1 MAIISPEGSAPRGA
15 SGEARGAR
23 TDGSTAFSEEQ
34 RIQETLAGQRVM
46 EREDGRRATEAKLA
60 EPDGMV
66 QANDPLRVARRLD
79 RVTRYMAGGDPM
91 ESPTSATAGAL
102 VRNSVERVSDVLET
116 PAANLAADVEKELL
130 NRSVTPST
138 GSQPVAALVAEDLL
152 EKIINTADFLSI
164 RYLDAGVLAQHAV
177 GRVNIR
183 DERGQVSG
191 YGTGF
196 LVSPT
201 LLLTNHH
208 VLADARTARHSF
220 IEFDYQDGID
230 GQPLKPILLPFAPE
244 RFFLANRELD
254 FALVAVDSDPEVLA
268 SFGFCHLTAAQGTV
282 LIGECVTI
290 VQHPRGE
297 KKQIALRENR
307 LIDMPET
314 VVHYAADTEP
324 GSSGSPVF
332 NDQWEVVALHHASV
346 RTPQHEPDYKYLNE
360 GIRISRILGFLAE
373 APLTPEER
381 EWVAQL
387 GTARHAPTARAR
399 TPEDS
404 RSLPAIR
411 ASSEAY
417 AVAPSTDG
425 TVTLDVPLRITVQ
438 LGKPSVPAVT
448 ASVVTTGDDASAAEA
463 IAIDP
468 DYADRSGY
476 DPDFL
481 GVALPLPGVEE
492 LADCASDEL
501 KYHHFSVVMH
511 RQRRLALF
519 TAVNIDGR
527 QASRPRRDSDRW
539 FFDPRLP
546 REEQTGEE
554 VYRENAFD
562 RGHLVRRLDP
572 AWGPTAKAA
581 NDDTFH
587 FTNCTPQHH
596 DFNAGQTLW
605 VGLEDHILNNA
616 DNRDLAVSVITG
628 PVLAGDDPHYRGVA
642 LPRQF
647 FKVVAMVTKTG
658 ILSATAY
665 LLSQEALLDE
675 FVTGLEEF
683 SFGAYRTFQV
693 PVRRVA
699 ELTGL
704 DLQASIAGDPLE
716 RLESASLPRQIL
728 RKEDLLLTL

>member
-1 MAIISPEGSAPRGA
+1 MAIISPENSAPRGT
-15 SGEARGAR
+15 S
-23 TDGSTAFSEEQ
+23 TDGSSAFSQEQ
-34 RIQETLAGQRVM
+34 QIQRTLARRRAM
-46 EREDGRRATEAKLA
+46 EREDDRRATEAELEK
-60 EPDGMV
+60 PDGLV
-66 QANDPLRVARRLD
+66 RANDPLRVAKRLD
-79 RVTRYMAGGDPM
+79 RVTRYLTGGDPM
-91 ESPTSATAGAL
+91 ESPADAAAGTL
-102 VRNSVERVSDVLET
+102 VRDSVERVSEVLET
-116 PAANLAADVEKELL
+116 PSVDLGTKVENELAGSVVPSATEGEAAAPAAEELL
-130 NRSVTPST
+130 ER
-138 GSQPVAALVAEDLL
+138 
-152 EKIINTADFLSI
+152 IINTADFLSV
-164 RYLDAGVLAQHAV
+164 RYLDAGVLAQHSV

-183 DERGQVSG
+183 DERDKLSG

-208 VLADARTARHSF
+208 VLPDARTARHSL

-230 GQPLKPILLPFAPE
+230 GQPLKSVLLPFAPD
-244 RFFLANRELD
+244 RFFIANRELD
-254 FALVAVDSDPEVLA
+254 FALVEVDADPDVLA
-268 SFGFCHLTAAQGTV
+268 GYGFCHLTAAQGTV

-307 LIDMPET
+307 LVDIPET

-346 RTPQHEPDYKYLNE
+346 PTPQHEPEYKYLNE

-373 APLTPEER
+373 APLPPQQR
-381 EWVAQL
+381 ELVEQL
-387 GTARHAPTARAR
+387 GTARCALTARAR
-399 TPEDS
+399 TPEGS
-404 RSLPAIR
+404 GRAPALQAAEID
-411 ASSEAY
+411 
-417 AVAPSTDG
+417 AVGQPVAG
-425 TVTLDVPLRITVQ
+425 TVTVDVPLRITVR
-438 LGKPSVPAVT
+438 LGTPTLPVATAT
-448 ASVVTTGDDASAAEA
+448 ASRTAADAPDTEAPGTEA

-468 DYADRSGY
+468 DYAGRPGY

-481 GVALPLPGVEE
+481 GVRLPLPGVGK
-492 LADCASDEL
+492 LADNASAEL
-501 KYHHFSVVMH
+501 KYHHFSIVMH

-527 QASRPRRDSDRW
+527 QAVRLRRESDRW
-539 FFDPRLP
+539 IFDPRLP
-546 REEQTGEE
+546 RDEQTGEE
-554 VYRENAFD
+554 VYRSNPLD

-587 FTNCTPQHH
+587 FTNSTPQHH

-605 VGLEDHILNNA
+605 AGLEDYILNSAENH
-616 DNRDLAVSVITG
+616 DLAVSVITG
-628 PVLAGDDPHYRGVA
+628 PVLQEDDPRYRGVA

-647 FKVVAMVTKTG
+647 FKVVAMVTSAG
-658 ILSATAY
+658 ALSATAY

-675 FVTGLEEF
+675 FAVGPEEF

-699 ELTGL
+699 AMTGL
-704 DLQASIAGDPLE
+704 DLAPYVAGDPLE
-716 RLESASLPRQIL
+716 RLERSSLPRQLL
-728 RKEDLLLTL
+728 RKEDLLLTR